1 MLQVG
6 VPKVTF
12 EGKLVIIEGLSY
24 PTYPSVVHRRT
35 NYPQNVSRI
44 GSISAPL
51 FWSRVSIP
59 RLSPIASTG
68 KAMASVV
75 FPPVTEIVDDEAVRR
90 GSFGGA
96 GCWVLGVLG
105 DLMVDGSQVLAQVEE
120 IKTAQR
126 L

>member
-1 MLQVG
+1 
-6 VPKVTF
+6 
-12 EGKLVIIEGLSY
+12 
-24 PTYPSVVHRRT
+24 
-35 NYPQNVSRI
+35 
-44 GSISAPL
+44 
-51 FWSRVSIP
+51 
-59 RLSPIASTG
+59 
-68 KAMASVV
+68 MASMV
-75 FPPVTEIVDDEAVRR
+75 FPPVTEIVDDEGVRR